1 MRPRL
6 LIPVALLVALALGV
20 GPARAADYDP
30 ANQPP
35 FGGEPVPQREAP
47 ESQRRPPPGFRISA
61 REAIA
66 IADGAAT
73 VRDERAQSPAMRA
86 RAFTRGRGLWQVS
99 YYEGGTE
106 VAQVL
111 ISDPSGNVLEAWRD
125 HQVETKLARG
135 YEDAVAG
142 NASEAYIWLP
152 LCLVFVLP
160 FLDPR
165 RPFRL
170 LHLDLLVLLAFG
182 VSHFFFN
189 KGEITTSVPLAYP
202 VLAYVFV
209 RMLVAGLRPRAGEG
223 PLVPVV
229 PVRWLAIGAV
239 VLAAFHVALNVVD
252 GKVIDIGLA
261 GVVGADRIG
270 HGQALYE
277 GGFAPGI
284 DLRGDVYGPFN
295 YLAYLPFELLFPWS
309 GHWDAVPA
317 AHAAAIAFDLLCGL
331 GLLLLGRRLRPGDGG
346 RALGIALA
354 YAWFAY
360 PYTLYTLDGGSND
373 SLIALTLIAAMLA
386 LASPVARGAAIALGA
401 AAKFGP
407 AALAPLFA
415 TGTGERRWRSAA
427 LFAIAFAVVAAIV
440 VIPFIPD
447 GGLREMYDR
456 TLGYQAGRGSPF
468 SVWGLAPSLHPL
480 QTASRIFAVALA
492 VAVALYPRRKSPA
505 QVAAL
510 AASVIVATQ
519 VASTH
524 WFYFYVVWFAPLV
537 LVALF
542 SRQSA
547 SEAPRASES

>member
-1 MRPRL
+1 MRPQLVILPL
-6 LIPVALLVALALGV
+6 LILALALGAA
-20 GPARAADYDP
+20 PARAADYDP

-35 FGGEPVPQREAP
+35 FGGEPVPQRKAP
-47 ESQRRPPPGFRISA
+47 ASQRRPPSGFHLSA
-61 REAIA
+61 TEAIRV
-66 IADGAAT
+66 ADRNST
-73 VRDERAQSPAMRA
+73 VRDERAQSPGMRP
-86 RAFTRGRGLWQVS
+86 RAFTRGSDLWQVS
-99 YYEGGTE
+99 YYRDGTE

-111 ISDPSGNVLEAWRD
+111 IDDPSGAVLDAWRD

-142 NASEAYIWLP
+142 NVSEAYIWLP
-152 LCLVFVLP
+152 LCVLFVIP
-160 FLDPR
+160 FFDPR
-165 RPFRL
+165 RPLRL
-170 LHLDLLVLLAFG
+170 LHLDLLVLLGFG
-182 VSHFFFN
+182 VSQFFFN
-189 KGEITTSVPLAYP
+189 KGEITTSVPLTYP
-202 VLAYVFV
+202 VLGYLFV
-209 RMLVAGLRPRAGEG
+209 RMLVAGLRPRGDPG
-223 PLVPVV
+223 PLIPVIRL
-229 PVRWLAIGAV
+229 RWLAYGAV
-239 VLAAFHVALNVVD
+239 ALAAFHVALNIVD

-270 HGQALYE
+270 HGQSLYE
-277 GGFAPGI
+277 GVFAPGI

-317 AHAAAIAFDLLCGL
+317 AHVAAIAFDLLCGV
-331 GLLLLGRRLRPGDGG
+331 GLLALGRRLRPGEGG

-360 PYTLYTLDGGSND
+360 PYTLYTLDASSND
-373 SLIALTLIAAMLA
+373 SLIALILIGAMIA
-386 LASPVARGAAIALGA
+386 LASPVTRGAVVALGA

-407 AALAPLFA
+407 AAVAPLFA

-440 VIPFIPD
+440 TLPFIPD
-447 GGLREMYDR
+447 GGLREVYDR

-468 SVWGLAPSLHPL
+468 SIWGLAPSLHPL

-492 VAVALYPRRKSPA
+492 LAAALYPRRKSPA

-510 AASVIVATQ
+510 AAAVIIATQ

-524 WFYFYVVWFAPLV
+524 WFYFYAVWFLPLV
-537 LVALF
+537 LVTIF
-542 SRQSA
+542 MRQSE
-547 SEAPRASES
+547 SPAPRESAT